1 MLLMLAGIII
11 YILGVIIL
19 RNFLMGAVKILDK
32 RPSKRT
38 KIIVTLVSMLSWLLI
53 IVTLI
58 ASIVLYLIDKVLILK
73 KSDNLKKILK
83 LWKRS

>member
-1 MLLMLAGIII
+1 MLAGIII
-11 YILGVIIL
+11 YVLGVIIL
-19 RNFLMGAVKILDK
+19 RHFLMGAVKMLDK

-73 KSDNLKKILK
+73 KSNNLKKILK